1 MEDNLSYMR
10 TEAPL
15 LAPIFRSD
23 GQARLLSTLLLTG
36 DELSLTDLAERAGL
50 AYPTAHREVARLI
63 DAGILS
69 ERHVGRTRLIRA
81 NDESPLVE
89 PLREILTVV
98 TGPVVILAE
107 ELARI
112 DGIEAAF
119 LYGSFAA
126 RLLGDAGPAPH
137 DIDLMVLGAP
147 DVDAV
152 YEACTRVEAAVHRPV
167 NPTILTLRNSQR
179 PPASWTTCAAARQSP
194 SSESCRGTDPAH
206 PRPAGNGP
214 RPGRGAATRRR
225 ARRPRAGDL
234 VPAAGPRALGSAAA
248 AHERHRQ
255 VRRRLDACHDTGEAL
270 LAAYGFR
277 TTNGPGQHE
286 ALGRYLRAVFDKP
299 PAEKAARE
307 FDRLRRARNQDRYEA
322 KPVGAAA
329 TEKAEQVARTL
340 FDAALTRGL
349 ST

>member
-1 MEDNLSYMR
+1 MSGSLTIDIMENNLSYMR

-50 AYPTAHREVARLI
+50 AYPTAHREVGRLL
-63 DAGILS
+63 DSGILR

-81 NDESPLVE
+81 NDESPLVD

-112 DGIEAAF
+112 EGVEAAF

-126 RLLGDAGPAPH
+126 RLLGDAGPAPQ

-152 YEACTRVEAAVHRPV
+152 YEACTRVESAVHRPV
-167 NPTILTLRNSQR
+167 NPTILTL
-179 PPASWTTCAAARQSP
+179 
-194 SSESCRGTDPAH
+194 EEF
-206 PRPAGNGP
+206 
-214 RPGRGAATRRR
+214 AATSGFLDNVRS
-225 ARRPRAGDL
+225 
-234 VPAAGPRALGSAAA
+234 GSAVA
-248 AHERHRQ
+248 
-255 VRRRLDACHDTGEAL
+255 VIGEL
-270 LAAYGFR
+270 
-277 TTNGPGQHE
+277 PWH
-286 ALGRYLRAVFDKP
+286 
-299 PAEKAARE
+299 
-307 FDRLRRARNQDRYEA
+307 
-322 KPVGAAA
+322 
-329 TEKAEQVARTL
+329 
-340 FDAALTRGL
+340 
-349 ST
+349 

>member
-1 MEDNLSYMR
+1 
-10 TEAPL
+10 
-15 LAPIFRSD
+15 
-23 GQARLLSTLLLTG
+23 LLLTG

-50 AYPTAHREVARLI
+50 AYPTAHREVGRLL
-63 DAGILS
+63 DSGILC

-81 NDESPLVE
+81 NDESPLVG

-167 NPTILTLRNSQR
+167 NPTILTL
-179 PPASWTTCAAARQSP
+179 
-194 SSESCRGTDPAH
+194 EEF
-206 PRPAGNGP
+206 
-214 RPGRGAATRRR
+214 AATSGFLDNVRS
-225 ARRPRAGDL
+225 
-234 VPAAGPRALGSAAA
+234 GSAVA
-248 AHERHRQ
+248 
-255 VRRRLDACHDTGEAL
+255 VIGEL
-270 LAAYGFR
+270 PWR
-277 TTNGPGQHE
+277 
-286 ALGRYLRAVFDKP
+286 
-299 PAEKAARE
+299 
-307 FDRLRRARNQDRYEA
+307 
-322 KPVGAAA
+322 
-329 TEKAEQVARTL
+329 
-340 FDAALTRGL
+340 
-349 ST
+349 